1 LTLGAELSSSET
13 PQEPLAWSV
22 DATAHRPGAKY
33 VIALVA
39 VGAFFFGLYRM
50 QSPLAGILG
59 AVIVLGS
66 SIEAFFPVKYR
77 LDDTGASRKVGFA
90 ETAMLWE
97 DVKRVEVSERAVRLS
112 PLEKPTRLDA
122 FRGVSLRFSSNREA
136 VLAKISDHVHDY
148 VGNLERRS
156 EPGGGSD
163 LD

>member
-1 LTLGAELSSSET
+1 MSTPET
-13 PQEPLAWSV
+13 PTETLTWSV

-39 VGAFFFGLYRM
+39 VGAFFFGLYRI

-66 SIEAFFPVKYR
+66 SIEAFFPIKYR
-77 LDDTGASRKVGFA
+77 LDGEGASRKVGFA
-90 ETAMLWE
+90 ETLMLWE
-97 DVKRVEVSERAVRLS
+97 NVKRVEVSERAVRLS

-122 FRGVSLRFSSNREA
+122 FRGVSLRFASNREA

-148 VGNLERRS
+148 VGNLERRPDS
-156 EPGGGSD
+156 GGGSD